1 MLLLAGDIGGT
12 ETRLRLVDTQLQTV
26 KEKEYSS
33 KSYPDLESIVNE
45 FLKGVDS
52 RPVKACF
59 AIAGAVLQGKGKITN
74 LQWSE
79 LDEVKLQEALNIERV
94 CLIND
99 FVAIAYNIILDKNK
113 SIYTLQTGEF
123 YSKSPIGI
131 IGAGTGLG
139 KAFII
144 PMGNSYQAF
153 PSEGGHS
160 NYASR
165 NELEDKLL
173 VALRPKFQTESDREG
188 ILSVD
193 EEGILSGPGIV
204 DIFKFL
210 APQYPEC
217 SGSVEEILNQPDPA
231 KEIAETA
238 TSGTNPLCEKTMDV
252 FIEAYGAIAGD
263 FALNLLPFGGLYL
276 AGGIAA
282 KNVDL
287 IKTRKELFLTAFNNK
302 VRVDEKLLKRIPIHI
317 VLNQLEGLMGAV
329 RYVAQM

>member
-12 ETRLRLVDTQLQTV
+12 ETRLRLVDTQLKTI
-26 KEKEYSS
+26 KEEKYSS

-45 FLKGVDS
+45 FLGEEK
-52 RPVKACF
+52 PQLVKACF

-74 LQWSE
+74 LEWSE
-79 LDEVKLQEALNIERV
+79 LDEVKLQETLNIERV

-173 VALRPKFQTESDREG
+173 VALRPKFQTETHPEG

-193 EEGILSGPGIV
+193 EEGVLSGSGIV

-217 SGSVEEILNQPDPA
+217 SVEKILTQPDPA
-231 KEIAETA
+231 KAIAETA

-302 VRVDEKLLKRIPIHI
+302 VQVDEKLLKRIPIHI

-329 RYVAQM
+329 RYVAQI

>member
-12 ETRLRLVDTQLQTV
+12 ETRLRLVDTQLQTI
-26 KEKEYSS
+26 KDEKYSS
-33 KSYPDLESIVNE
+33 KSHPDLESIVNK
-45 FLKGVDS
+45 FLEGVDS

-79 LDEVKLQEALNIERV
+79 LDEVKLQETLNIERV

-99 FVAIAYNIILDKNK
+99 FVAIAYNIVFNK
-113 SIYTLQTGEF
+113 EKKIHTLQKGEF
-123 YSKSPIGI
+123 DSSSPIAI
-131 IGAGTGLG
+131 VGAGTGLG
-139 KAFII
+139 KSFAI
-144 PMGNSYQAF
+144 PMNNSYKAF
-153 PSEGGHS
+153 PTEGGHS

-173 VALRPKFQTESDREG
+173 VALRPKFQTETHPEG

-193 EEGILSGPGIV
+193 EEGILSGSGIV

-217 SGSVEEILNQPDPA
+217 SVEEILNQPDPA
-231 KEIAETA
+231 KAIAETA
-238 TSGTNPLCEKTMDV
+238 ISKTNPLCEKTMDV

-263 FALNLLPFGGLYL
+263 LAVNLLPFGGLYL

-287 IKTRKELFLTAFNNK
+287 IETRKELFLTAFNNK

-317 VLNQLEGLMGAV
+317 VLNQLEGLMGAI
-329 RYVAQM
+329 RYVAQI

>member
-12 ETRLRLVDTQLQTV
+12 KTILRLVDTQLQTV
-26 KEKEYSS
+26 KEKKYSS
-33 KSYPDLESIVNE
+33 SDYSGLESIVND
-45 FLKGVDS
+45 FLETIDS

-59 AIAGAVLQGKGKITN
+59 AIAGAVLQGRGKITN
-74 LQWSE
+74 LEWSE
-79 LDEVKLQEALNIERV
+79 LDEVKLQETLNIKRV

-99 FVAIAYNIILDKNK
+99 FIAIAYNIILDENK
-113 SIYTLQTGEF
+113 DIYTLQKGEF
-123 YSKSPIGI
+123 NSLSPIAI

-139 KAFII
+139 KAFAI
-144 PMGNSYQAF
+144 PIGKTYKAF

-165 NELEDKLL
+165 NELEDQLL
-173 VALRPKFQTESDREG
+173 VALRPKYKLETCQEG

-193 EEGILSGPGIV
+193 EEGILSGPGIA
-204 DIFKFL
+204 DILKFL

-217 SGSVEEILNQPDPA
+217 SVEEILNQSDSSKA
-231 KEIAETA
+231 IAEAA
-238 TSGTNPLCEKTMDV
+238 TSKTNPLCEKTMDI

-287 IKTRKELFLTAFNNK
+287 IETRKELFLTAFNNK
-302 VRVDEKLLKRIPIHI
+302 VRVNEKLLKRIPIHI

-329 RYVAQM
+329 RYVAQID